1 MRLSR
6 SFFFIFLL
14 MLASP
19 ALAGGIFNINY
30 IDPNNLSGAIP
41 QNLANEA
48 IKMFGIYSAHRPYSG
63 ATSLGHVNSLDF
75 LIEASLVKLGP
86 GLIDALKADGI
97 AGAPIAVP
105 AVPMA
110 KIQIR
115 KALGERADFGISG
128 LYYRGQSVIG
138 GDLKIVLQDAEEGVS
153 IALRFGLTYAEVPY
167 AYIKNCTTYSPE
179 LLISQRMSFAEPY
192 LGIGGRY
199 VTGTVLVPFKGSP
212 PFFPDFSV
220 EKSGHGATGYAFT
233 GVYFRILGAQGL
245 RLGIEGSYDLSG
257 FDTMGAVVGLGF

>member
-6 SFFFIFLL
+6 SLFFLYLL
-14 MLASP
+14 WIAPPSF
-19 ALAGGIFNINY
+19 AAGIFNINY

-41 QNLANEA
+41 QNLANEMV
-48 IKMFGIYSAHRPYSG
+48 KMFGIYAAHRPYSG
-63 ATSLGHVNSLDF
+63 ATSIGHVNSLDF
-75 LIEASLVKLGP
+75 VIETSLVKLGS

-97 AGAPIAVP
+97 AGSPIAVP

-128 LYYRGQSVIG
+128 LYYRKQSVIG

-153 IALRFGLTYAEVPY
+153 VALRLGFTYSEVPY
-167 AYIKNCTTYSPE
+167 AYIKNCSTYSPE
-179 LLISQRMSFAEPY
+179 VVISQRMSFAEPY

-199 VTGTVLVPFKGSP
+199 ITGTILVPFQGSP
-212 PFFPDFSV
+212 PFFPNFSV

-233 GVYFRILGAQGL
+233 GVFFRILGAQGL

-257 FDTMGAVVGLGF
+257 FDTMGAVVGFGF